1 MMIKRDYYEVLGVD
15 SRASAEEIKKVYR
28 KLALQYHPDRNPDDK
43 EAEEKFKE
51 AAEAYEVLRD
61 TEKRNI
67 YDQFGHEGL
76 QGTGFT
82 GFGGFDDIFS
92 AFGDIFEDFFGFGTR
107 RRGQR
112 TTARPGAD
120 LLYDMRI
127 DFTEAV
133 FGTEKEIE
141 IPTSEN
147 CDSCEGTGREPGTD
161 EEICPMCQGQGQV
174 LQSQGF
180 FRIST
185 TCHRCGGQGRILT
198 NPCQPCSGS
207 GQTKITKKVLVKIP
221 AGVDV
226 GIRLRIPNQGES
238 GFRGGPP
245 GDLYVR
251 LHVDPHEFFE
261 RDGDHLHCQIPI
273 SMVQAAVGDT
283 IEFHTLENTRNVK
296 IPPGTQTGKIIRL
309 KGEGVPNLRGFA
321 RGDLHIHVQVKT
333 PVKLNKRQEELLQE
347 FAELEKGK
355 KSSQKLFKFWNWGEK
370 DKQSKSKH

>member
-1 MMIKRDYYEVLGVD
+1 MDKRDYYEVLGVE
-15 SRASAEEIKKVYR
+15 SRASAEEIKKAYR
-28 KLALQYHPDRNPDDK
+28 KLALQYHPDRNPGNK

-82 GFGGFDDIFS
+82 GFGGFEDIFS
-92 AFGDIFEDFFGFGTR
+92 TFGDIFEDFFGFGTR

-127 DFTEAV
+127 NFTEAV
-133 FGTEKEIE
+133 FGTEQEIE
-141 IPTSEN
+141 IPTSAK
-147 CDSCEGTGREPGTD
+147 CDSCGGTGREPGT
-161 EEICPMCQGQGQV
+161 EEEVCPMCHGQGQI

-185 TCHRCGGQGRILT
+185 TCHRCGGQGRIVA
-198 NPCQPCSGS
+198 NPCHSCNGS
-207 GQTKITKKVLVKIP
+207 GQTKVTKRVMVKVP
-221 AGVDV
+221 AGVDT
-226 GIRLRIPNQGES
+226 GTRLRIPNQGES
-238 GFRGGPP
+238 GYRGGLP

-251 LHVDPHEFFE
+251 LHVEPHEFFE

-273 SMVQAAVGDT
+273 SMVQAAIGDT
-283 IEFHTLENTRNVK
+283 IEIETLENTRSVK
-296 IPPGTQTGKIIRL
+296 IRPGTQSGEFIRL

-321 RGDLHIHVQVKT
+321 RGDLHIHLEVKT
-333 PVKLNKRQEELLQE
+333 PVKLNKRQEELLRE
-347 FAELEKGK
+347 FAEIENGK
-355 KSSQKLFKFWNWGEK
+355 KSSQKLFKFWNWRENN
-370 DKQSKSKH
+370 KQTKSKY